1 MKNLVKL
8 PAFYLCLV
16 LFAVVLVLFED
27 RQEHS
32 WDLNRP
38 NGAPFRLPKIQSITF
53 NKSSVHAPHTSANAS
68 RTQPPPAPLTTLAQT
83 TGGTQLGE
91 ASGVEA
97 QLLPIKTI
105 LVWTFGYG
113 GTTMGFGEGQ
123 APFKTAGCEVD
134 ACLITGNRTLVPLD
148 AFDAIMFHFRSLK
161 ADNLPD
167 KRSPH
172 QRWVFW
178 EMESAS
184 YVYQDPGLYNNLFNW
199 TMTYRWDSDVGQ
211 RYGIVYP
218 IPSSSPSSSSSSPT
232 TTTSAS
238 PSPGGLERDYA
249 KGKTKMAAWFVSNC
263 FTISRREKI
272 VKFIKKYIQVDIYGK
287 CGKLSCPRERTEECY
302 DMLSNHYKFYLS
314 FENSLCKDY
323 VTEKLFSVLR
333 HDVVPVVL
341 GGANYTS
348 ITPPHSIINVK
359 DFPSI
364 MGLINHLKYLDSNDT
379 AYNEYF
385 RWKKHYQVVDGWKS
399 GARSFCDLCKK
410 LHKDQTPKV
419 YSNMRDWFVEQG
431 GCMRLDLRSAG

>member
-1 MKNLVKL
+1 MKNLVRL

-32 WDLNRP
+32 WDVNRLS
-38 NGAPFRLPKIQSITF
+38 GTSFRLPKIQSIIIY
-53 NKSSVHAPHTSANAS
+53 NKSKVHAPHTSENAS
-68 RTQPPPAPLTTLAQT
+68 RTQPHSEPLTTLTQT
-83 TGGTQLGE
+83 TKEAQQGEVSGG
-91 ASGVEA
+91 EA
-97 QLLPIKTI
+97 QLLPMKTI
-105 LVWTFGYG
+105 LVWTYGYG
-113 GTTMGFGEGQ
+113 GKTMGFGEGQ

-134 ACLITGNRTLVPLD
+134 SCYLTKNKTMVPLD
-148 AFDAIMFHFRSLK
+148 AFDATLFHFRSLK
-161 ADNLPD
+161 ADNLPN

-184 YVYQDPGLYNNLFNW
+184 YVYQDPGTYNHLFNW
-199 TMTYRWDSDVGQ
+199 TMTYRWDSDVQQ
-211 RYGIVYP
+211 RYGRVIP
-218 IPSSSPSSSSSSPT
+218 IPPSTSSTTSSTSP
-232 TTTSAS
+232 SAS
-238 PSPGGLERDYA
+238 PPPGGLERNYA

-263 FTISRREKI
+263 FTISRREKL
-272 VKFIKKYIQVDIYGK
+272 VRYLKKHIQVDIYGK
-287 CGKLSCPRERTEECY
+287 CGKLSCPREKTEECY
-302 DMLSNHYKFYLS
+302 DMLGQHYKFYLS

-341 GGANYTS
+341 GGSNYTS

-364 MGLINHLKYLDSNDT
+364 TALINHLKYLDGNDT

-385 RWKKHYQVVDGWKS
+385 WWKKQYQVVDGWRG
-399 GARSFCDLCKK
+399 GAQGFCDLCKK
-410 LHKDQTPKV
+410 LHEDQTPKV
-419 YSNMRDWFVEQG
+419 YSDIRDWFVGQG
-431 GCMRLDLRSAG
+431 ECLRLNLRVAS